1 MGQVK
6 DMLIEIADEAAEI
19 TLDNCP
25 GRGLPFSL
33 QVSNADELK
42 SEVED
47 IAWDAYQSIVF
58 ESYPT
63 WFNDFTLD
71 REFNVFWNDFWKWN
85 HEKLINSYGFEL

>member
-6 DMLIEIADEAAEI
+6 NMLIGIADEAAEI

-47 IAWDAYQSIVF
+47 IAWDAYLS
-58 ESYPT
+58 
-63 WFNDFTLD
+63 
-71 REFNVFWNDFWKWN
+71 
-85 HEKLINSYGFEL
+85 LIHI

>member
-6 DMLIEIADEAAEI
+6 DMLIEIADEAADI

-33 QVSNADELK
+33 QVSNAAELEA
-42 SEVED
+42 EVQD

-85 HEKLINSYGFEL
+85 HEKLIKSYGFEL

>member
-6 DMLIEIADEAAEI
+6 NMLIEIADEAAEI

-33 QVSNADELK
+33 QVSNAAELEA
-42 SEVED
+42 EVQD
-47 IAWDAYQSIVF
+47 IAWDAYQSTVF

-85 HEKLINSYGFEL
+85 HEKLIKSYGFEL

>member
-6 DMLIEIADEAAEI
+6 NMLIGIADEAAEI
-19 TLDNCP
+19 TLENCP

-33 QVSNADELK
+33 QVSNAAELEA
-42 SEVED
+42 EVQD

-58 ESYPT
+58 ESYSD

-71 REFNVFWNDFWKWN
+71 REFNVFWNNFWEWN
-85 HEKLINSYGFEL
+85 HEKLIKSYGFEL

>member
-1 MGQVK
+1 MGQIK
-6 DMLIEIADEAAEI
+6 NMLIGIADEAAEV

-25 GRGLPFSL
+25 SRGLPFSL
-33 QVSNADELK
+33 QVSNAAELET
-42 SEVED
+42 EVQD

-63 WFNDFTLD
+63 WFNDSILE

-85 HEKLINSYGFEL
+85 HEKLIKSYGFEL

>member
-6 DMLIEIADEAAEI
+6 NMLIEIADEAAEI

-85 HEKLINSYGFEL
+85 HEKLIKSYGFEL

>member
-85 HEKLINSYGFEL
+85 HEKLIKSYGFEL